1 MTYRRHRCGVF
12 VGDENVRQV
21 EDAAHHDEADAVRG
35 GSGHGEEIP
44 KAIPLQQFSLLQ
56 HLFLQYITYIHE
68 AVFPQSEIS
77 RFRPD
82 FGDIFT
88 SVMRGCVSHL
98 CLYFVSAPATDG
110 LAEATDAPG
119 VVRVSRGWRRE
130 QVGRTQCTCRSR
142 SGCCSSRGVSNVFMY
157 GDETGLTRV
166 WRQRGCPRNE

>member
-1 MTYRRHRCGVF
+1 MTRPMPYV
-12 VGDENVRQV
+12 V
-21 EDAAHHDEADAVRG
+21 AVVMVKKFQKR
-35 GSGHGEEIP
+35 SR
-44 KAIPLQQFSLLQ
+44 FSSSRSSSTSSYNTL
-56 HLFLQYITYIHE
+56 HTYIHE
-68 AVFPQSEIS
+68 AVFPHSEIS

-82 FGDIFT
+82 FVDIFT

-119 VVRVSRGWRRE
+119 VVRFSRGWRRE
-130 QVGRTQCTCRSR
+130 QVGRAQCTRRSR

-157 GDETGLTRV
+157 GDETGLGSLTRV